1 MTSRRDFLS
10 LSALTTAGLGLTTI
24 PDAFSQT
31 ADAVKQM
38 KPPEKPVIVTRVTG
52 DQTIQEAYQ
61 MLLDGQDTLDCVHH
75 VCLGRE
81 NDPKDHSVG
90 LGGLPNEEGVV
101 ELDSCCMHGPTRS
114 AGSVAGVQ
122 NIKNVCLVARK
133 VFEHTGHVMLAA
145 TGAERFAV
153 DLGFPRENLLTE
165 DARRIWM
172 LWKENNSQMDWWGP
186 SMTQP
191 GWKDPYAGRPAPK
204 PTIDLH
210 GMSSIDS
217 GAAPAN
223 LTPSETARA
232 QRAAVEASPE
242 RSAGPRRYAGED
254 QSPLRSGPVPRHPT
268 PEWAETIRV
277 RTKKLV
283 QMAADLG
290 IAPEDRLYAASQ
302 VLWPTTGTIHVS
314 VVNTKGE
321 ISGATTTSGLAWKL
335 PGRIGDS
342 PILGAGSWTD
352 QDVGSAGATGSGEE
366 NIKVVGAHTI
376 VELMRHGME
385 PKDAGLEA
393 LRRIVRN
400 YNADMTKVRLL
411 DMEYYIVRK
420 DGAYAGVT
428 LWSTSPTGRPRVFA
442 VNDANGYRVEKCAY
456 LLEGG
461 SLEWPPF

>member
-1 MTSRRDFLS
+1 MTSRREFLS
-10 LSALTTAGLGLTTI
+10 LGAVATASLTI

-31 ADAVKQM
+31 ADSVKQLQ
-38 KPPEKPVIVTRVTG
+38 PPAKPVIVTRVTG
-52 DQTIQEAYQ
+52 DNTIQEAYQ
-61 MLLDGQDTLDCVHH
+61 MLLDGQDTLDAVHH

-81 NDPKDHSVG
+81 NDAKDHSVG

-101 ELDSCCMHGPTRS
+101 ELDSCCMHGPSRS
-114 AGSVAGVQ
+114 AGSVGGVQ

-133 VFEHTGHVMLAA
+133 VYEHTGHVMLVAE
-145 TGAERFAV
+145 GAQRFAL
-153 DLGFPRENLLTE
+153 DLGFAKENLLTD

-191 GWKDPYAGRPAPK
+191 GWKDPYAGKPAPK
-204 PTIDLH
+204 PTMDLH
-210 GMSSIDS
+210 GLSSLRQDS
-217 GAAPAN
+217 PTQTAETAAPM
-223 LTPSETARA
+223 LRA
-232 QRAAVEASPE
+232 GV
-242 RSAGPRRYAGED
+242 
-254 QSPLRSGPVPRHPT
+254 VPRHPT
-268 PEWAETIRV
+268 PEWAETIRI
-277 RTKKLV
+277 RTQKLV
-283 QMAADLG
+283 AMAADLG
-290 IAPEDRLYAASQ
+290 IPPEDRLYAAEQ

-314 VVNTKGE
+314 VVNPKGE

-335 PGRIGDS
+335 PGRVGDS

-385 PKDAGLEA
+385 PKDAGLEVM
-393 LRRIVRN
+393 RRIVRN
-400 YNADMTKVRLL
+400 YNGDMTKVRLL

-420 DGAYAGVT
+420 DGAYAGCS

-442 VNDANGYRVEKCAY
+442 VCDGNGYRVEKCAA

>member
-1 MTSRRDFLS
+1 MTTRRDFLS
-10 LSALTTAGLGLTTI
+10 LSALTSAALTI
-24 PDAFSQT
+24 PDSFAQT

-38 KPPEKPVIVTRVTG
+38 QPPAKPVIVTRVTG
-52 DQTIQEAYQ
+52 DQSIQEAYQ

-75 VCLGRE
+75 VCIGRE

-101 ELDSCCMHGPTRS
+101 ELDSCCMHGPSRS
-114 AGSVAGVQ
+114 AGSVGGVR

-133 VFEHTGHVMLAA
+133 VFEHTGHVMLVAE
-145 TGAERFAV
+145 GAERFAV
-153 DLGFPRENLLTE
+153 DLGFPRENLLTD
-165 DARRIWM
+165 DARKIWM

-191 GWKDPYAGRPAPK
+191 GWKDPYADKPAPK
-204 PTIDLH
+204 PTMDLH
-210 GMSSIDS
+210 GLSSLN
-217 GAAPAN
+217 P
-223 LTPSETARA
+223 
-232 QRAAVEASPE
+232 
-242 RSAGPRRYAGED
+242 GPI
-254 QSPLRSGPVPRHPT
+254 PRHPT
-268 PEWAETIRV
+268 PDWIPTIRV
-277 RTKKLV
+277 RTQKLV

-290 IAPEDRLYAASQ
+290 IPPEDRLFAAEQ

-314 VVNTKGE
+314 VVNPKGE

-335 PGRIGDS
+335 PGRLGDS
-342 PILGAGSWTD
+342 PILGAGSYTD

-366 NIKVVGAHTI
+366 NIKVAGAHTI
-376 VELMRHGME
+376 VELMRQGRTPQE
-385 PKDAGLEA
+385 AGLET

-400 YNADMTKVRLL
+400 YNGDMTKVRLL

-420 DGAYAGVT
+420 DGAYAGCT
-428 LWSTSPTGRPRVFA
+428 LWSTSPTGRPRVFT
-442 VNDANGYRVEKCAY
+442 VMDEKGYRVEKCAA

>member
-10 LSALTTAGLGLTTI
+10 LSALTSAALTI
-24 PDAFSQT
+24 PDAFAQT

-38 KPPEKPVIVTRVTG
+38 QPPAKPVIVTRVTG
-52 DQTIQEAYQ
+52 DQTVQEAYQ

-75 VCLGRE
+75 VCIGRE

-101 ELDSCCMHGPTRS
+101 ELDSCCMHGPSRS

-133 VFEHTGHVMLAA
+133 VYEHTGHVMLAA

-153 DLGFPRENLLTE
+153 DLGFPRENLLTD
-165 DARRIWM
+165 DARKIWM

-186 SMTQP
+186 GMTQP
-191 GWKDPYAGRPAPK
+191 TWKDPYAGKPAPR
-204 PTIDLH
+204 PTMDLH
-210 GMSSIDS
+210 GLSSLRQESPVEKATADN
-217 GAAPAN
+217 PA
-223 LTPSETARA
+223 
-232 QRAAVEASPE
+232 
-242 RSAGPRRYAGED
+242 
-254 QSPLRSGPVPRHPT
+254 LRGGPVPRHPT
-268 PEWAETIRV
+268 PDWEPAIRL
-277 RTKKLV
+277 RTQKLV
-283 QMAADLG
+283 QMASDLG
-290 IAPEDRLYAASQ
+290 IPPDQRLYAASQ
-302 VLWPTTGTIHVS
+302 ILWPTTGTIHVS

-321 ISGATTTSGLAWKL
+321 MSGATTTSGLAWKL

-385 PKDAGLEA
+385 PKEAGLEVM
-393 LRRIVRN
+393 RRIIRN
-400 YNADMTKVRLL
+400 YNGDMTKVRLL

-420 DGAYAGVT
+420 DGAYAGVS
-428 LWSTSPTGRPRVFA
+428 LWSTGATGHPRVFA
-442 VNDANGYRVEKCAY
+442 VCDGNGYRVEKCAA
-456 LLEGG
+456 LLEGNF
-461 SLEWPPF
+461 LEWPPF

>member
-1 MTSRRDFLS
+1 MTTRRDFLS
-10 LSALTTAGLGLTTI
+10 LGALTTAGLGLTTATL
-24 PDAFSQT
+24 PDAFAQT
-31 ADAVKQM
+31 ADSVKAL
-38 KPPEKPVIVTRVTG
+38 KPPAQPVIVTRVTG
-52 DQTIQEAYQ
+52 DQTIQEAHQ
-61 MLLDGQDTLDCVHH
+61 MLLDGADTLDAVHH

-90 LGGLPNEEGVV
+90 YGGLPNEEGVV
-101 ELDSCCMHGPTRS
+101 ELDSCCMHGPSRS
-114 AGSVAGVQ
+114 AGSVGGVR

-133 VFEHTGHVMLAA
+133 VYEHTGHVMLCAN
-145 TGAERFAV
+145 GAEQFAV
-153 DLGFPRENLLTE
+153 DLGFPRENLLTD
-165 DARRIWM
+165 DARKIWM

-186 SMTQP
+186 SMTEP

-210 GMSSIDS
+210 GMSSLDEDRVPHVPGVGTWDS
-217 GAAPAN
+217 STQTAA
-223 LTPSETARA
+223 S
-232 QRAAVEASPE
+232 
-242 RSAGPRRYAGED
+242 
-254 QSPLRSGPVPRHPT
+254 LRPGRVPRHPT

-277 RTKKLV
+277 RTQKLM

-290 IAPEDRLYAASQ
+290 IAPENRLYAAEQ
-302 VLWPTTGTIHVS
+302 ILWPTTGTIHVS

-321 ISGATTTSGLAWKL
+321 MSGATTTSGLAWKL
-335 PGRIGDS
+335 PGRLGDS

-376 VELMRHGME
+376 VELMRHGMD
-385 PKDAGLEA
+385 PKDAGLEVM
-393 LRRIVRN
+393 RRIVRN
-400 YNADMTKVRLL
+400 YNGDMTKVRLL

-420 DGAYAGVT
+420 DGAYAGVS
-428 LWSTSPTGRPRVFA
+428 LWSTSPTGRPRVFTVA
-442 VNDANGYRVEKCAY
+442 DGNGYRVEKCAY

>member
-1 MTSRRDFLS
+1 MTTRRDFLS
-10 LSALTTAGLGLTTI
+10 IGALTTASLGLTTI

-31 ADAVKQM
+31 SDSVKQLQ
-38 KPPEKPVIVTRVTG
+38 PPAKPVIVTRVTG
-52 DQTIQEAYQ
+52 DNTIQEAYQ
-61 MLLDGQDTLDCVHH
+61 MLLDGQDTLDAVHH

-101 ELDSCCMHGPTRS
+101 ELDSCCMHGPSRS
-114 AGSVAGVQ
+114 AGSVGGVRD
-122 NIKNVCLVARK
+122 IKNVCLVARK
-133 VFEHTGHVMLAA
+133 VYEHTGHVMLVAE
-145 TGAERFAV
+145 GAQRFAI
-153 DLGFPRENLLTE
+153 DFGFPKENLLTE

-191 GWKDPYAGRPAPK
+191 DWKDPYAGKPAPK
-204 PTIDLH
+204 PTMDLH
-210 GMSSIDS
+210 GLSSLQGDS
-217 GAAPAN
+217 PVQTAEAGVPAIR
-223 LTPSETARA
+223 P
-232 QRAAVEASPE
+232 
-242 RSAGPRRYAGED
+242 GI
-254 QSPLRSGPVPRHPT
+254 VPRHPT
-268 PEWAETIRV
+268 PEWAETIRI
-277 RTKKLV
+277 RAQKLV

-290 IAPEDRLYAASQ
+290 IAPDDRLYAAEQ

-335 PGRIGDS
+335 PGRLGDS
-342 PILGAGSWTD
+342 PILGAGSYTD

-376 VELMRHGME
+376 VELMRQGRSPQE
-385 PKDAGLEA
+385 AGIET

-400 YNADMTKVRLL
+400 YNGDMTKIRLL

-420 DGAYAGVT
+420 DGAYAGCS
-428 LWSTSPTGRPRVFA
+428 LWSTSPTGRPRVFV
-442 VNDANGYRVEKCAY
+442 VNDGNGYRVEKCAA

>member
-1 MTSRRDFLS
+1 MTSRREFLS
-10 LSALTTAGLGLTTI
+10 LGALTTATLTI
-24 PDAFSQT
+24 PDAFAQT
-31 ADAVKQM
+31 ADAVKQLQ
-38 KPPEKPVIVTRVTG
+38 PPAKPVIVTRVTG
-52 DQTIQEAYQ
+52 DNTIQEAYQ
-61 MLLDGQDTLDCVHH
+61 MLLDGQDTLDAIHH

-101 ELDSCCMHGPTRS
+101 ELDSCCMHGPSRS
-114 AGSVAGVQ
+114 AGSVGGVRE
-122 NIKNVCLVARK
+122 IKNVCLVARK
-133 VFEHTGHVMLAA
+133 VYEHTGHVMLVAE
-145 TGAERFAV
+145 GAQRFAV

-172 LWKENNSQMDWWGP
+172 LWKENNSQQDWWGP
-186 SMTQP
+186 AMDQP
-191 GWKDPYAGRPAPK
+191 GWKDPYAGKPAPK
-204 PTIDLH
+204 PTMDLH
-210 GMSSIDS
+210 GLSSLREDS
-217 GAAPAN
+217 PVQSAIATAPA
-223 LTPSETARA
+223 
-232 QRAAVEASPE
+232 
-242 RSAGPRRYAGED
+242 
-254 QSPLRSGPVPRHPT
+254 LRPGAVPRHPT

-277 RTKKLV
+277 RTQKLV
-283 QMAADLG
+283 NMAADLG
-290 IAPEDRLYAASQ
+290 IAPKDRLYAAEQ

-314 VVNTKGE
+314 AVNAKGE

-335 PGRIGDS
+335 PGRLGDS

-376 VELMRHGME
+376 VELMRHGMD
-385 PKDAGLEA
+385 PKNAGLEA
-393 LRRIVRN
+393 MRRIVRN

-420 DGAYAGVT
+420 DGAYAGVS
-428 LWSTSPTGRPRVFA
+428 LWSTSPTGRPRVFT
-442 VNDANGYRVEKCAY
+442 VNDANGYRIEKCAA